1 MSLTQKTTSNF
12 NERRFLI
19 RSLIFIFVVQ
29 FVSTGA
35 QFANC
40 FRLSN
45 NFADA
50 EKTTAICAQANAT
63 FAETGKLALTTL
75 LALLVPA
82 ASAGTMISVEPPA
95 RRRKSSE
102 ESETP

>member
-1 MSLTQKTTSNF
+1 MSLIQKTTSNF

-19 RSLIFIFVVQ
+19 RSLVLIFVIQ
-29 FVSTGA
+29 FISTGA

-40 FRLSN
+40 FQLSN
-45 NFADA
+45 NSA
-50 EKTTAICAQANAT
+50 EIEKATAICAQANAS

-82 ASAGTMISVEPPA
+82 AAGASSTEPST
-95 RRRKSSE
+95 RRRKSPE
-102 ESETP
+102 ESETPQ

>member
-1 MSLTQKTTSNF
+1 MGLITKTTSNF

-19 RSLIFIFVVQ
+19 RSLVAIFVIQ
-29 FVSTGA
+29 FLSTGA

-40 FRLSN
+40 FRLTQG
-45 NFADA
+45 FGDA
-50 EKTTAICAQANAT
+50 EKAALICGQANSS
-63 FAETGKLALTTL
+63 FSETGKLALTTL

-82 ASAGTMISVEPPA
+82 ASAGAMIPVETPSK
-95 RRRKSSE
+95 RRKSPE

>member
-1 MSLTQKTTSNF
+1 MGLIQKTTSNF
-12 NERRFLI
+12 NERRFLV
-19 RSLIFIFVVQ
+19 RSLVFIFVIQ
-29 FVSTGA
+29 FASTGA

-40 FRLSN
+40 FQLSTN
-45 NFADA
+45 SADT
-50 EKTTAICAQANAT
+50 EKTTAICAQANAS

-82 ASAGTMISVEPPA
+82 AAAGTSSTEPST
-95 RRRKSSE
+95 RRRKSPE